1 MTSINV
7 VKNSGATEKFDA
19 EKANRVVEWACEGL
33 DVCASE
39 ILMKAQIQMF
49 DGVTTKAIHE
59 TLIKAAS
66 DLISVQN
73 PDYQYAAAR
82 LLLFKIRK
90 EAYGDFKPVSLLFQI
105 AKQVDNGKYD
115 RHLLDDYTSEEINYL
130 DGCIRHDRDFDYT
143 YAAMRQYED
152 KYLVKNRV
160 TGEIYESP
168 QMALMLI
175 AMGLL
180 SQEDK
185 KTRLD
190 RIVDLYENVS
200 LMKVSLPT
208 PIMAGVR
215 TPTRQFSS
223 CVLIESGD
231 DINQIFNANTA
242 QGKYAAQRAG
252 IGLNFGMIRGQDAAI
267 RGGEVKHAGTVP
279 IVRMYQESL
288 GWTSQGG
295 VRKASANYFYPMWHW
310 DFESLIVLKNNRGTE
325 STRARHV
332 DYGLQINKLLYTRL
346 QHGKNIT
353 LFHPNVAGGKLYEYF
368 FSDQEKFQQLYEELE
383 ADPSVAKKTISAAD
397 AFSVFGQE
405 RSQTGRIYVQHV
417 DHCNTNSPF
426 DPEQAPVKQSN
437 LCVAPETKIL
447 TDEGYVEIH
456 TKEGQVVNVWNGEEF
471 SKTTVVR
478 TGTDQ
483 KLVRV
488 KTDSGQE
495 LDCTPYHK
503 FYVQRRYVRGSGEN
517 RLQIVEVRAGD
528 LKPGDKLIKFDLPVI
543 EGSEELPFAYENGFY
558 SGDGCE
564 VKKGI
569 EQRVYLYH
577 EKQDLLGEF
586 RGKPRIS
593 VSETLNRTVVTY
605 GGKLRDKFFVPGV
618 NYSVKSRL
626 EWLAGFSDSDGTV
639 IRNGSSVGVSLSN
652 TNKDFLKEI
661 QLLLQTLGV
670 ESKVKLA
677 VEEGMQTLPLNDGS
691 GKGGEFH
698 CQTTYRLTLNGYSL
712 GVLVAQ
718 GLKFNRLDISGAGT
732 ANRSATHFIKVES
745 VVDKGRVS
753 DTFCFAEPK
762 RHMGMF
768 NGILTGQCM
777 EIALPTHPITDIN
790 DPNDPGEVALCT
802 LSAINLGKIEKLED
816 MREPVRTL
824 VRALDRLLDYQNYPV
839 LAAEKTK
846 LRRTLGIGWTN
857 LAYYLAKRGL
867 KYSDPRSA
875 NAVHELAEAFQYYL
889 LEASV
894 DLAKELGKCDL
905 FHETTYSQGI
915 LPIDRYKKE
924 VDGLHTA
931 ELKMDW
937 EKLRIDIAIH
947 GLRNSTLST
956 MMPCETSSQITNSTN
971 GFEPPRDAISFKKSG
986 AGMLPVLVPGVGDP
1000 SVVYEYKWDMASPIP
1015 YLTLVAIMQKFI
1027 DQAASANTFYK
1038 PWDFPGGK
1046 LPIKVVLRDIMW
1058 AYKHGL
1064 KTLYY
1069 QETKDGNDQDEGCD
1083 SGACRL

>member
-7 VKNSGATEKFDA
+7 VKNSGSTEKFDA

-90 EAYGDFKPVSLLFQI
+90 EAYGDFQPFDLFHQI
-105 AKQVDNGKYD
+105 YLNVGNGKYD
-115 RHLLDDYTSEEINYL
+115 RHLLDDYTRDEIAFLN
-130 DGCIRHDRDFDYT
+130 DKIVHDRDFDYT

-383 ADPSVAKKTISAAD
+383 ADPSVAKKSISAAD

-426 DPEQAPVKQSN
+426 DPKQAPVKQSN
-437 LCVAPETKIL
+437 L
-447 TDEGYVEIH
+447 
-456 TKEGQVVNVWNGEEF
+456 
-471 SKTTVVR
+471 
-478 TGTDQ
+478 
-483 KLVRV
+483 
-488 KTDSGQE
+488 
-495 LDCTPYHK
+495 
-503 FYVQRRYVRGSGEN
+503 
-517 RLQIVEVRAGD
+517 
-528 LKPGDKLIKFDLPVI
+528 
-543 EGSEELPFAYENGFY
+543 
-558 SGDGCE
+558 
-564 VKKGI
+564 
-569 EQRVYLYH
+569 
-577 EKQDLLGEF
+577 
-586 RGKPRIS
+586 
-593 VSETLNRTVVTY
+593 
-605 GGKLRDKFFVPGV
+605 
-618 NYSVKSRL
+618 
-626 EWLAGFSDSDGTV
+626 
-639 IRNGSSVGVSLSN
+639 
-652 TNKDFLKEI
+652 
-661 QLLLQTLGV
+661 
-670 ESKVKLA
+670 
-677 VEEGMQTLPLNDGS
+677 
-691 GKGGEFH
+691 
-698 CQTTYRLTLNGYSL
+698 
-712 GVLVAQ
+712 
-718 GLKFNRLDISGAGT
+718 
-732 ANRSATHFIKVES
+732 
-745 VVDKGRVS
+745 
-753 DTFCFAEPK
+753 
-762 RHMGMF
+762 
-768 NGILTGQCM
+768 CM
-777 EIALPTHPITDIN
+777 EIALPTHPINDIN
-790 DPNDPGEVALCT
+790 DPEDPGEVALCT

-867 KYSDPRSA
+867 KYSDPRAA

-924 VDGLHTA
+924 VDALHTA

-937 EKLRIDIAIH
+937 EKLRLDIALH

-971 GFEPPRDAISFKKSG
+971 GFEPPRDAISFKKSS
-986 AGMLPVLVPGVGDP
+986 AGMLPVLVPGVEDP
-1000 SVVYEYKWDMASPIP
+1000 SVVYEYKWDMDSPLP
-1015 YLTLVAIMQKFI
+1015 YLGLVAIMQKFI

-1069 QETKDGNDQDEGCD
+1069 QETKDGNDQDDDGCGG
-1083 SGACRL
+1083 GACKL

>member
-49 DGVTTKAIHE
+49 DGVTTRAIHE

-90 EAYGDFKPVSLLFQI
+90 EAYGDFQPYDLFHQI
-105 AKQVDNGKYD
+105 YLNVGNGKYD
-115 RHLLDDYTSEEINYL
+115 RHLLDDYTRDEIAFLN
-130 DGCIRHDRDFDYT
+130 DKIVHDRDFDYT

-185 KTRLD
+185 KTRLE

-231 DINQIFNANTA
+231 NIDQIFNANTA

-252 IGLNFGMIRGQDAAI
+252 IGLNFGMIRGQDAEI
-267 RGGEVKHAGTVP
+267 RAGEVKHAGTVP

-332 DYGLQINKLLYTRL
+332 DYGLQLNKMLYSRL
-346 QHGKNIT
+346 QQGKNIT
-353 LFHPNVAGGKLYEYF
+353 LFHPNVAEGKLYEYF
-368 FSDQEKFQQLYEELE
+368 FSNQEKFQQLYEELE

-437 LCVAPETKIL
+437 L
-447 TDEGYVEIH
+447 
-456 TKEGQVVNVWNGEEF
+456 
-471 SKTTVVR
+471 
-478 TGTDQ
+478 
-483 KLVRV
+483 
-488 KTDSGQE
+488 
-495 LDCTPYHK
+495 
-503 FYVQRRYVRGSGEN
+503 
-517 RLQIVEVRAGD
+517 
-528 LKPGDKLIKFDLPVI
+528 
-543 EGSEELPFAYENGFY
+543 
-558 SGDGCE
+558 
-564 VKKGI
+564 
-569 EQRVYLYH
+569 
-577 EKQDLLGEF
+577 
-586 RGKPRIS
+586 
-593 VSETLNRTVVTY
+593 
-605 GGKLRDKFFVPGV
+605 
-618 NYSVKSRL
+618 
-626 EWLAGFSDSDGTV
+626 
-639 IRNGSSVGVSLSN
+639 
-652 TNKDFLKEI
+652 
-661 QLLLQTLGV
+661 
-670 ESKVKLA
+670 
-677 VEEGMQTLPLNDGS
+677 
-691 GKGGEFH
+691 
-698 CQTTYRLTLNGYSL
+698 
-712 GVLVAQ
+712 
-718 GLKFNRLDISGAGT
+718 
-732 ANRSATHFIKVES
+732 
-745 VVDKGRVS
+745 
-753 DTFCFAEPK
+753 
-762 RHMGMF
+762 
-768 NGILTGQCM
+768 CM

-1069 QETKDGNDQDEGCD
+1069 QETKDGNDQDDGCE
-1083 SGACRL
+1083 SGACKL

>member
-7 VKNSGATEKFDA
+7 VKNSGKTERFDA
-19 EKANRVVEWACEGL
+19 EKANRVVVWACEGL
-33 DVCASE
+33 DVSASE

-49 DGVTTKAIHE
+49 DGVTTRAIHE

-66 DLISVQN
+66 DLISVKN

-90 EAYGDFKPVSLLFQI
+90 EAYGDFQPYDLFHQI
-105 AKQVDNGKYD
+105 HLNVGNGRYD
-115 RHLLDDYTSEEINYL
+115 RHLLEDYSREEIAYL
-130 DGCIRHDRDFDYT
+130 NDKIVHDRDFDYT

-152 KYLVKNRV
+152 KYLVKHRV

-185 KTRLD
+185 ATRLD

-231 DINQIFNANTA
+231 DIDQIFNANTA

-252 IGLNFGMIRGQDAAI
+252 IGLNFGMIRGQDAEI

-295 VRKASANYFYPMWHW
+295 LRKASANYFYPMWHW
-310 DFESLIVLKNNRGTE
+310 DFENLIVLKNNRGTE

-332 DYGLQINKLLYTRL
+332 DYGLQINKMLYTRL
-346 QHGKNIT
+346 QQGKNIT
-353 LFHPNVAGGKLYEYF
+353 LFQPNVANGKLYEYF
-368 FSDQEKFQQLYEELE
+368 FSDQEKFQKLYEELE
-383 ADPSVAKKTISAAD
+383 SDPSVEKKTIAAAD
-397 AFSVFGQE
+397 AFSVAMQE
-405 RSQTGRIYVQHV
+405 RSQTGRIYIQHV

-426 DPEQAPVKQSN
+426 DPKQAPVKQSN
-437 LCVAPETKIL
+437 L
-447 TDEGYVEIH
+447 
-456 TKEGQVVNVWNGEEF
+456 
-471 SKTTVVR
+471 
-478 TGTDQ
+478 
-483 KLVRV
+483 
-488 KTDSGQE
+488 
-495 LDCTPYHK
+495 
-503 FYVQRRYVRGSGEN
+503 
-517 RLQIVEVRAGD
+517 
-528 LKPGDKLIKFDLPVI
+528 
-543 EGSEELPFAYENGFY
+543 
-558 SGDGCE
+558 
-564 VKKGI
+564 
-569 EQRVYLYH
+569 
-577 EKQDLLGEF
+577 
-586 RGKPRIS
+586 
-593 VSETLNRTVVTY
+593 
-605 GGKLRDKFFVPGV
+605 
-618 NYSVKSRL
+618 
-626 EWLAGFSDSDGTV
+626 
-639 IRNGSSVGVSLSN
+639 
-652 TNKDFLKEI
+652 
-661 QLLLQTLGV
+661 
-670 ESKVKLA
+670 
-677 VEEGMQTLPLNDGS
+677 
-691 GKGGEFH
+691 
-698 CQTTYRLTLNGYSL
+698 
-712 GVLVAQ
+712 
-718 GLKFNRLDISGAGT
+718 
-732 ANRSATHFIKVES
+732 
-745 VVDKGRVS
+745 
-753 DTFCFAEPK
+753 
-762 RHMGMF
+762 
-768 NGILTGQCM
+768 CM
-777 EIALPTHPITDIN
+777 EIALPTHPIKDIK
-790 DPNDPGEVALCT
+790 DPDDKGEVALCT
-802 LSAINLGKIEKLED
+802 LSAINLGKVDKLED

-867 KYSDPRSA
+867 KYSDPRAA
-875 NAVHELAEAFQYYL
+875 NEIHELAEAFQYYL

-924 VDGLHTA
+924 VDNLHTA

-937 EKLRIDIAIH
+937 EKLRTDIATH

-971 GFEPPRDAISFKKSG
+971 GFEPPRDAITFKKSG
-986 AGMLPVLVPGVGDP
+986 AGMLPVLVPGVDDP
-1000 SVVYEYKWDMASPIP
+1000 SVVYEYKWDMESPIP

-1027 DQAASANTFYK
+1027 DQSASANTFYK

-1046 LPIKVVLRDIMW
+1046 LPIKVVIRDIMW

-1069 QETKDGNDQDEGCD
+1069 QETKDGNDQDDGCE
-1083 SGACRL
+1083 SGACKL

>member
-7 VKNSGATEKFDA
+7 VKNSGSTEKFDA

-90 EAYGDFKPVSLLFQI
+90 EAYGDFQPFDLFHQI
-105 AKQVDNGKYD
+105 YLNVGNGKYD
-115 RHLLDDYTSEEINYL
+115 RHLLDDYTRDEIAFLN
-130 DGCIRHDRDFDYT
+130 DKIVHDRDFDYT

-180 SQEDK
+180 SKEDK

-383 ADPSVAKKTISAAD
+383 ADPSVAKKSISAAD

-426 DPEQAPVKQSN
+426 DPKQAPVKQSN
-437 LCVAPETKIL
+437 L
-447 TDEGYVEIH
+447 
-456 TKEGQVVNVWNGEEF
+456 
-471 SKTTVVR
+471 
-478 TGTDQ
+478 
-483 KLVRV
+483 
-488 KTDSGQE
+488 
-495 LDCTPYHK
+495 
-503 FYVQRRYVRGSGEN
+503 
-517 RLQIVEVRAGD
+517 
-528 LKPGDKLIKFDLPVI
+528 
-543 EGSEELPFAYENGFY
+543 
-558 SGDGCE
+558 
-564 VKKGI
+564 
-569 EQRVYLYH
+569 
-577 EKQDLLGEF
+577 
-586 RGKPRIS
+586 
-593 VSETLNRTVVTY
+593 
-605 GGKLRDKFFVPGV
+605 
-618 NYSVKSRL
+618 
-626 EWLAGFSDSDGTV
+626 
-639 IRNGSSVGVSLSN
+639 
-652 TNKDFLKEI
+652 
-661 QLLLQTLGV
+661 
-670 ESKVKLA
+670 
-677 VEEGMQTLPLNDGS
+677 
-691 GKGGEFH
+691 
-698 CQTTYRLTLNGYSL
+698 
-712 GVLVAQ
+712 
-718 GLKFNRLDISGAGT
+718 
-732 ANRSATHFIKVES
+732 
-745 VVDKGRVS
+745 
-753 DTFCFAEPK
+753 
-762 RHMGMF
+762 
-768 NGILTGQCM
+768 CM
-777 EIALPTHPITDIN
+777 EIALPTHPINDIN
-790 DPNDPGEVALCT
+790 DPKDPGEVALCT

-867 KYSDPRSA
+867 KYSDPRAA

-924 VDGLHTA
+924 VDALHTA

-937 EKLRIDIAIH
+937 EKLRLDIALH

-971 GFEPPRDAISFKKSG
+971 GFEPPRDAISFKKSS
-986 AGMLPVLVPGVGDP
+986 AGMLPVLVPGVEDP
-1000 SVVYEYKWDMASPIP
+1000 SVVYEYKWDMDSPLP
-1015 YLTLVAIMQKFI
+1015 YLGLVAIMQKFI

-1069 QETKDGNDQDEGCD
+1069 QETKDGNDQDDDDGCGG
-1083 SGACRL
+1083 GACKL

>member
-7 VKNSGATEKFDA
+7 VKNSGETEKFDA

-90 EAYGDFKPVSLLFQI
+90 EAYGDFQPFDLFHQI
-105 AKQVDNGKYD
+105 YLNVGNGKYD
-115 RHLLDDYTSEEINYL
+115 RHLLDDYTRDEIAFLN
-130 DGCIRHDRDFDYT
+130 DKIVHDRDFDYT

-152 KYLVKNRV
+152 KYLVKHRV

-185 KTRLD
+185 KTRLE

-231 DINQIFNANTA
+231 NIDQIFNANTA

-252 IGLNFGMIRGQDAAI
+252 IGLNFGMIRGQDSAI

-346 QHGKNIT
+346 QQGKNIT

-383 ADPSVAKKTISAAD
+383 ADPSVAKKSIPAAD

-426 DPEQAPVKQSN
+426 DPKQAPVKQSN
-437 LCVAPETKIL
+437 L
-447 TDEGYVEIH
+447 
-456 TKEGQVVNVWNGEEF
+456 
-471 SKTTVVR
+471 
-478 TGTDQ
+478 
-483 KLVRV
+483 
-488 KTDSGQE
+488 
-495 LDCTPYHK
+495 
-503 FYVQRRYVRGSGEN
+503 
-517 RLQIVEVRAGD
+517 
-528 LKPGDKLIKFDLPVI
+528 
-543 EGSEELPFAYENGFY
+543 
-558 SGDGCE
+558 
-564 VKKGI
+564 
-569 EQRVYLYH
+569 
-577 EKQDLLGEF
+577 
-586 RGKPRIS
+586 
-593 VSETLNRTVVTY
+593 
-605 GGKLRDKFFVPGV
+605 
-618 NYSVKSRL
+618 
-626 EWLAGFSDSDGTV
+626 
-639 IRNGSSVGVSLSN
+639 
-652 TNKDFLKEI
+652 
-661 QLLLQTLGV
+661 
-670 ESKVKLA
+670 
-677 VEEGMQTLPLNDGS
+677 
-691 GKGGEFH
+691 
-698 CQTTYRLTLNGYSL
+698 
-712 GVLVAQ
+712 
-718 GLKFNRLDISGAGT
+718 
-732 ANRSATHFIKVES
+732 
-745 VVDKGRVS
+745 
-753 DTFCFAEPK
+753 
-762 RHMGMF
+762 
-768 NGILTGQCM
+768 CM
-777 EIALPTHPITDIN
+777 EIALPTHPINDIN
-790 DPNDPGEVALCT
+790 DPEDPGEVALCT
-802 LSAINLGKIEKLED
+802 LSAINLGKVEKLED

-867 KYSDPRSA
+867 KYSDPRAA

-1069 QETKDGNDQDEGCD
+1069 QETKDGNDQEDDGCGG
-1083 SGACRL
+1083 GACKL

>member
-7 VKNSGATEKFDA
+7 VKNSGSTEKFDA

-66 DLISVQN
+66 DLISVRN

-90 EAYGDFKPVSLLFQI
+90 EAYGDFQPFDLFHQI
-105 AKQVDNGKYD
+105 YLNVGNGKYD
-115 RHLLDDYTSEEINYL
+115 RHLLDDYTRDEIAFLN
-130 DGCIRHDRDFDYT
+130 DKIVHDRDFDYT

-180 SQEDK
+180 SREDK

-383 ADPSVAKKTISAAD
+383 ADPSVAKKSISAAD

-426 DPEQAPVKQSN
+426 DPKQAPVKQSN
-437 LCVAPETKIL
+437 L
-447 TDEGYVEIH
+447 
-456 TKEGQVVNVWNGEEF
+456 
-471 SKTTVVR
+471 
-478 TGTDQ
+478 
-483 KLVRV
+483 
-488 KTDSGQE
+488 
-495 LDCTPYHK
+495 
-503 FYVQRRYVRGSGEN
+503 
-517 RLQIVEVRAGD
+517 
-528 LKPGDKLIKFDLPVI
+528 
-543 EGSEELPFAYENGFY
+543 
-558 SGDGCE
+558 
-564 VKKGI
+564 
-569 EQRVYLYH
+569 
-577 EKQDLLGEF
+577 
-586 RGKPRIS
+586 
-593 VSETLNRTVVTY
+593 
-605 GGKLRDKFFVPGV
+605 
-618 NYSVKSRL
+618 
-626 EWLAGFSDSDGTV
+626 
-639 IRNGSSVGVSLSN
+639 
-652 TNKDFLKEI
+652 
-661 QLLLQTLGV
+661 
-670 ESKVKLA
+670 
-677 VEEGMQTLPLNDGS
+677 
-691 GKGGEFH
+691 
-698 CQTTYRLTLNGYSL
+698 
-712 GVLVAQ
+712 
-718 GLKFNRLDISGAGT
+718 
-732 ANRSATHFIKVES
+732 
-745 VVDKGRVS
+745 
-753 DTFCFAEPK
+753 
-762 RHMGMF
+762 
-768 NGILTGQCM
+768 CM
-777 EIALPTHPITDIN
+777 EIALPTHPINDIN
-790 DPNDPGEVALCT
+790 DPEDPGEVALCT

-846 LRRTLGIGWTN
+846 LRRTLGIGWTK

-867 KYSDPRSA
+867 KYSDPRAA

-924 VDGLHTA
+924 VDALHTA

-937 EKLRIDIAIH
+937 EKLRLDIALH

-971 GFEPPRDAISFKKSG
+971 GFEPPRDAISFKKSS
-986 AGMLPVLVPGVGDP
+986 AGMLPVLVPGVEDP
-1000 SVVYEYKWDMASPIP
+1000 SVVYEYKWDMDSPLP
-1015 YLTLVAIMQKFI
+1015 YLGLVAIMQKFI

-1069 QETKDGNDQDEGCD
+1069 QETKDGNDQDDDGCGG
-1083 SGACRL
+1083 GACKL

>member
-7 VKNSGATEKFDA
+7 VKNSGVSEKFDA

-49 DGVTTKAIHE
+49 DGVTTRAIHE
-59 TLIKAAS
+59 TLIKSAS
-66 DLISVQN
+66 DLITVEN

-130 DGCIRHDRDFDYT
+130 DGRIRHDRDFDYT

-185 KTRLD
+185 KTRLE

-231 DINQIFNANTA
+231 DINQIFNANAA

-346 QHGKNIT
+346 QQGKNIT

-426 DPEQAPVKQSN
+426 DPKQAPVKQSN
-437 LCVAPETKIL
+437 L
-447 TDEGYVEIH
+447 
-456 TKEGQVVNVWNGEEF
+456 
-471 SKTTVVR
+471 
-478 TGTDQ
+478 
-483 KLVRV
+483 
-488 KTDSGQE
+488 
-495 LDCTPYHK
+495 
-503 FYVQRRYVRGSGEN
+503 
-517 RLQIVEVRAGD
+517 
-528 LKPGDKLIKFDLPVI
+528 
-543 EGSEELPFAYENGFY
+543 
-558 SGDGCE
+558 
-564 VKKGI
+564 
-569 EQRVYLYH
+569 
-577 EKQDLLGEF
+577 
-586 RGKPRIS
+586 
-593 VSETLNRTVVTY
+593 
-605 GGKLRDKFFVPGV
+605 
-618 NYSVKSRL
+618 
-626 EWLAGFSDSDGTV
+626 
-639 IRNGSSVGVSLSN
+639 
-652 TNKDFLKEI
+652 
-661 QLLLQTLGV
+661 
-670 ESKVKLA
+670 
-677 VEEGMQTLPLNDGS
+677 
-691 GKGGEFH
+691 
-698 CQTTYRLTLNGYSL
+698 
-712 GVLVAQ
+712 
-718 GLKFNRLDISGAGT
+718 
-732 ANRSATHFIKVES
+732 
-745 VVDKGRVS
+745 
-753 DTFCFAEPK
+753 
-762 RHMGMF
+762 
-768 NGILTGQCM
+768 CM
-777 EIALPTHPITDIN
+777 EIALPTHPINDIN
-790 DPNDPGEVALCT
+790 DPKDPGEVALCT

-867 KYSDPRSA
+867 KYSDPRAA

-937 EKLRIDIAIH
+937 EKLRIDIALH

-971 GFEPPRDAISFKKSG
+971 GFEPPREARSFKKSS

-1038 PWDFPGGK
+1038 PWDFPNGK

-1069 QETKDGNDQDEGCD
+1069 QETKDGNDQEDDGCGG
-1083 SGACRL
+1083 GACKL

>member
-33 DVCASE
+33 DVSASE

-49 DGVTTKAIHE
+49 DGVTTRAIHE
-59 TLIKAAS
+59 TLIKAAA

-90 EAYGDFKPVSLLFQI
+90 EAYGDFKPFDLFHQI
-105 AKQVDNGKYD
+105 YLNVGNGKYD
-115 RHLLDDYTSEEINYL
+115 RHLLDDYTRDEIAFLN
-130 DGCIRHDRDFDYT
+130 DKIVHDRDFDYT

-160 TGEIYESP
+160 SGEIYESP

-180 SQEDK
+180 SKEDK
-185 KTRLD
+185 KTRLE
-190 RIVDLYENVS
+190 RIVELYDSVS

-231 DINQIFNANTA
+231 DINQIFNANMA

-252 IGLNFGMIRGQDAAI
+252 IGMNFGMIRGQDAEI

-310 DFESLIVLKNNRGTE
+310 DFENLIVLKNNRGTE

-332 DYGLQINKLLYTRL
+332 DYGLQINKMLYTRL
-346 QHGKNIT
+346 QHGQNIT

-368 FSDQEKFQQLYEELE
+368 FSDQEKFQKLYEELE

-397 AFSVFGQE
+397 AFSVAMQE
-405 RSQTGRIYVQHV
+405 RSQTGRIYIQHV

-426 DPEQAPVKQSN
+426 DPKQAPVKQSN
-437 LCVAPETKIL
+437 LC
-447 TDEGYVEIH
+447 
-456 TKEGQVVNVWNGEEF
+456 
-471 SKTTVVR
+471 
-478 TGTDQ
+478 
-483 KLVRV
+483 
-488 KTDSGQE
+488 
-495 LDCTPYHK
+495 
-503 FYVQRRYVRGSGEN
+503 
-517 RLQIVEVRAGD
+517 
-528 LKPGDKLIKFDLPVI
+528 
-543 EGSEELPFAYENGFY
+543 
-558 SGDGCE
+558 
-564 VKKGI
+564 
-569 EQRVYLYH
+569 
-577 EKQDLLGEF
+577 
-586 RGKPRIS
+586 
-593 VSETLNRTVVTY
+593 
-605 GGKLRDKFFVPGV
+605 
-618 NYSVKSRL
+618 
-626 EWLAGFSDSDGTV
+626 
-639 IRNGSSVGVSLSN
+639 
-652 TNKDFLKEI
+652 
-661 QLLLQTLGV
+661 
-670 ESKVKLA
+670 
-677 VEEGMQTLPLNDGS
+677 
-691 GKGGEFH
+691 
-698 CQTTYRLTLNGYSL
+698 
-712 GVLVAQ
+712 
-718 GLKFNRLDISGAGT
+718 
-732 ANRSATHFIKVES
+732 
-745 VVDKGRVS
+745 
-753 DTFCFAEPK
+753 
-762 RHMGMF
+762 
-768 NGILTGQCM
+768 M
-777 EIALPTHPITDIN
+777 EIALPTSPISDIN
-790 DPNDPGEVALCT
+790 DPDDDGEIALCT
-802 LSAINLGKIEKLED
+802 LSAINLGKVEKLED
-816 MREPVRTL
+816 MRQPVRTL

-867 KYSDPRSA
+867 KYSDPRAA

-924 VDGLHTA
+924 VDNLHTA

-937 EKLRIDIAIH
+937 EKLRVDIALH

-971 GFEPPRDAISFKKSG
+971 GFEPPREARSFKKSS
-986 AGMLPVLVPGVGDP
+986 AGMLPVLVPGVDDP

-1069 QETKDGNDQDEGCD
+1069 QETKDGNDQEDDDGCGG
-1083 SGACRL
+1083 GACKL

>member
-7 VKNSGATEKFDA
+7 VKNSGSTEKFDA

-90 EAYGDFKPVSLLFQI
+90 EAYGDFQPFDLFHQI
-105 AKQVDNGKYD
+105 YLNVGNGKYD
-115 RHLLDDYTSEEINYL
+115 RHLLDDYTRDEITFLN
-130 DGCIRHDRDFDYT
+130 DKIVHDRDFDYT

-180 SQEDK
+180 SKEDK

-231 DINQIFNANTA
+231 DINQIFNANAA

-383 ADPSVAKKTISAAD
+383 ADPSVAKKSISAAD

-426 DPEQAPVKQSN
+426 NPKQAPVKQSN
-437 LCVAPETKIL
+437 L
-447 TDEGYVEIH
+447 
-456 TKEGQVVNVWNGEEF
+456 
-471 SKTTVVR
+471 
-478 TGTDQ
+478 
-483 KLVRV
+483 
-488 KTDSGQE
+488 
-495 LDCTPYHK
+495 
-503 FYVQRRYVRGSGEN
+503 
-517 RLQIVEVRAGD
+517 
-528 LKPGDKLIKFDLPVI
+528 
-543 EGSEELPFAYENGFY
+543 
-558 SGDGCE
+558 
-564 VKKGI
+564 
-569 EQRVYLYH
+569 
-577 EKQDLLGEF
+577 
-586 RGKPRIS
+586 
-593 VSETLNRTVVTY
+593 
-605 GGKLRDKFFVPGV
+605 
-618 NYSVKSRL
+618 
-626 EWLAGFSDSDGTV
+626 
-639 IRNGSSVGVSLSN
+639 
-652 TNKDFLKEI
+652 
-661 QLLLQTLGV
+661 
-670 ESKVKLA
+670 
-677 VEEGMQTLPLNDGS
+677 
-691 GKGGEFH
+691 
-698 CQTTYRLTLNGYSL
+698 
-712 GVLVAQ
+712 
-718 GLKFNRLDISGAGT
+718 
-732 ANRSATHFIKVES
+732 
-745 VVDKGRVS
+745 
-753 DTFCFAEPK
+753 
-762 RHMGMF
+762 
-768 NGILTGQCM
+768 CM
-777 EIALPTHPITDIN
+777 EIALPTHPINDIN
-790 DPNDPGEVALCT
+790 DPKDPGEVALCT

-857 LAYYLAKRGL
+857 LAYYMAKRGL
-867 KYSDPRSA
+867 KYSDPRAA

-924 VDGLHTA
+924 VDALHTA

-937 EKLRIDIAIH
+937 EKLRLDIALH

-971 GFEPPRDAISFKKSG
+971 GFEPPRDAISFKKSS
-986 AGMLPVLVPGVGDP
+986 AGMLPVLVPGVEDP
-1000 SVVYEYKWDMASPIP
+1000 SVVYEYKWDMDSPLP
-1015 YLTLVAIMQKFI
+1015 YLGLVAIMQKFI

-1069 QETKDGNDQDEGCD
+1069 QETKDGNDQDDGCE

>member
-7 VKNSGATEKFDA
+7 VKNSGASEKFDA

-33 DVCASE
+33 DVSASE

-49 DGVTTKAIHE
+49 DGVTTRAIHE
-59 TLIKAAS
+59 TLIKAAA

-90 EAYGDFKPVSLLFQI
+90 EAYGDFKPFDLFHQI
-105 AKQVDNGKYD
+105 YLNVGNGKYD
-115 RHLLDDYTSEEINYL
+115 QHLIQDYTKDEIDLLNSK
-130 DGCIRHDRDFDYT
+130 IVHDRDFDYT

-160 TGEIYESP
+160 SGEIYESP

-180 SQEDK
+180 SKEDK
-185 KTRLD
+185 KTRLE
-190 RIVDLYENVS
+190 RIVDLYDSVS

-231 DINQIFNANTA
+231 DINQIFNANMA

-252 IGLNFGMIRGQDAAI
+252 IGLNFGMIRGQDAEI

-310 DFESLIVLKNNRGTE
+310 DFENLIVLKNNRGTE

-332 DYGLQINKLLYTRL
+332 DYGLQINKMLYTRL
-346 QHGKNIT
+346 QHGQNIT

-368 FSDQEKFQQLYEELE
+368 FSDQEKFQKLYEELE

-397 AFSVFGQE
+397 AFSVAMQE
-405 RSQTGRIYVQHV
+405 RSQTGRIYIQHV

-426 DPEQAPVKQSN
+426 DPKQAPVKQSN
-437 LCVAPETKIL
+437 LC
-447 TDEGYVEIH
+447 
-456 TKEGQVVNVWNGEEF
+456 
-471 SKTTVVR
+471 
-478 TGTDQ
+478 
-483 KLVRV
+483 
-488 KTDSGQE
+488 
-495 LDCTPYHK
+495 
-503 FYVQRRYVRGSGEN
+503 
-517 RLQIVEVRAGD
+517 
-528 LKPGDKLIKFDLPVI
+528 
-543 EGSEELPFAYENGFY
+543 
-558 SGDGCE
+558 
-564 VKKGI
+564 
-569 EQRVYLYH
+569 
-577 EKQDLLGEF
+577 
-586 RGKPRIS
+586 
-593 VSETLNRTVVTY
+593 
-605 GGKLRDKFFVPGV
+605 
-618 NYSVKSRL
+618 
-626 EWLAGFSDSDGTV
+626 
-639 IRNGSSVGVSLSN
+639 
-652 TNKDFLKEI
+652 
-661 QLLLQTLGV
+661 
-670 ESKVKLA
+670 
-677 VEEGMQTLPLNDGS
+677 
-691 GKGGEFH
+691 
-698 CQTTYRLTLNGYSL
+698 
-712 GVLVAQ
+712 
-718 GLKFNRLDISGAGT
+718 
-732 ANRSATHFIKVES
+732 
-745 VVDKGRVS
+745 
-753 DTFCFAEPK
+753 
-762 RHMGMF
+762 
-768 NGILTGQCM
+768 M
-777 EIALPTHPITDIN
+777 EIALPTSPISDIN
-790 DPNDPGEVALCT
+790 DPDDDGEIALCT
-802 LSAINLGKIEKLED
+802 LSAINLGKVEKLED
-816 MREPVRTL
+816 MRQPVRTL

-867 KYSDPRSA
+867 KYSDPRAA

-924 VDGLHTA
+924 VDNLHTA

-937 EKLRIDIAIH
+937 EKLRVDIALH

-971 GFEPPRDAISFKKSG
+971 GFEPPREARSFKKSS
-986 AGMLPVLVPGVGDP
+986 AGMLPVLVPGVDDP

-1069 QETKDGNDQDEGCD
+1069 QETKDGNDQEDDDGCGG
-1083 SGACRL
+1083 GACKL

>member
-90 EAYGDFKPVSLLFQI
+90 EAYGDFKPVTLLFQI

-115 RHLLDDYTSEEINYL
+115 RHLLDDYTTEEINYL
-130 DGCIRHDRDFDYT
+130 DGFIRHDRDFDYT

-180 SQEDK
+180 SKEDK

-383 ADPSVAKKTISAAD
+383 ADPSVAKKSISAAD

-426 DPEQAPVKQSN
+426 DPKQAPVKQSN
-437 LCVAPETKIL
+437 L
-447 TDEGYVEIH
+447 
-456 TKEGQVVNVWNGEEF
+456 
-471 SKTTVVR
+471 
-478 TGTDQ
+478 
-483 KLVRV
+483 
-488 KTDSGQE
+488 
-495 LDCTPYHK
+495 
-503 FYVQRRYVRGSGEN
+503 
-517 RLQIVEVRAGD
+517 
-528 LKPGDKLIKFDLPVI
+528 
-543 EGSEELPFAYENGFY
+543 
-558 SGDGCE
+558 
-564 VKKGI
+564 
-569 EQRVYLYH
+569 
-577 EKQDLLGEF
+577 
-586 RGKPRIS
+586 
-593 VSETLNRTVVTY
+593 
-605 GGKLRDKFFVPGV
+605 
-618 NYSVKSRL
+618 
-626 EWLAGFSDSDGTV
+626 
-639 IRNGSSVGVSLSN
+639 
-652 TNKDFLKEI
+652 
-661 QLLLQTLGV
+661 
-670 ESKVKLA
+670 
-677 VEEGMQTLPLNDGS
+677 
-691 GKGGEFH
+691 
-698 CQTTYRLTLNGYSL
+698 
-712 GVLVAQ
+712 
-718 GLKFNRLDISGAGT
+718 
-732 ANRSATHFIKVES
+732 
-745 VVDKGRVS
+745 
-753 DTFCFAEPK
+753 
-762 RHMGMF
+762 
-768 NGILTGQCM
+768 CM
-777 EIALPTHPITDIN
+777 EIALPTHPINDIN
-790 DPNDPGEVALCT
+790 DPKDPGEVALCT

-867 KYSDPRSA
+867 KYSDPRAA

-924 VDGLHTA
+924 VDALHTA

-937 EKLRIDIAIH
+937 EKLRLDIALH

-971 GFEPPRDAISFKKSG
+971 GFEPPRDAISFKKSS
-986 AGMLPVLVPGVGDP
+986 AGMLPVLVPGVEDP
-1000 SVVYEYKWDMASPIP
+1000 SVVYEYKWDMDSPLP
-1015 YLTLVAIMQKFI
+1015 YLGLVAIMQKFI

-1069 QETKDGNDQDEGCD
+1069 QETKDGNDQDDDGCGG
-1083 SGACRL
+1083 GACKL

>member
-33 DVCASE
+33 DVSASE

-49 DGVTTKAIHE
+49 DGVTTRAIHE

-66 DLISVQN
+66 DLISVQS

-90 EAYGDFKPVSLLFQI
+90 EAYGDFTPFDLFHQI
-105 AKQVDNGKYD
+105 YLNVGNGKYD
-115 RHLLDDYTSEEINYL
+115 QHLIEDYTKDEIAYL
-130 DGCIRHDRDFDYT
+130 NGKIVHERDFDYT

-160 TGEIYESP
+160 SGEIYESP

-185 KTRLD
+185 KTRLE
-190 RIVDLYENVS
+190 RIVDLYDSVS
-200 LMKVSLPT
+200 LMQVSLPT

-252 IGLNFGMIRGQDAAI
+252 IGLNFGMIRGQDSSI

-332 DYGLQINKLLYTRL
+332 DYGLQINKLMYTRL
-346 QHGKNIT
+346 QQGKNIT

-368 FSDQEKFQQLYEELE
+368 FSNQEKFQKLYEELE
-383 ADPSVAKKTISAAD
+383 ADPSVAKKSIPAAD
-397 AFSVFGQE
+397 AFSVAMQE
-405 RSQTGRIYVQHV
+405 RSQTGRIYIQHV

-437 LCVAPETKIL
+437 LC
-447 TDEGYVEIH
+447 
-456 TKEGQVVNVWNGEEF
+456 
-471 SKTTVVR
+471 
-478 TGTDQ
+478 
-483 KLVRV
+483 
-488 KTDSGQE
+488 
-495 LDCTPYHK
+495 
-503 FYVQRRYVRGSGEN
+503 
-517 RLQIVEVRAGD
+517 
-528 LKPGDKLIKFDLPVI
+528 
-543 EGSEELPFAYENGFY
+543 
-558 SGDGCE
+558 
-564 VKKGI
+564 
-569 EQRVYLYH
+569 
-577 EKQDLLGEF
+577 
-586 RGKPRIS
+586 
-593 VSETLNRTVVTY
+593 
-605 GGKLRDKFFVPGV
+605 
-618 NYSVKSRL
+618 
-626 EWLAGFSDSDGTV
+626 
-639 IRNGSSVGVSLSN
+639 
-652 TNKDFLKEI
+652 
-661 QLLLQTLGV
+661 
-670 ESKVKLA
+670 
-677 VEEGMQTLPLNDGS
+677 
-691 GKGGEFH
+691 
-698 CQTTYRLTLNGYSL
+698 
-712 GVLVAQ
+712 
-718 GLKFNRLDISGAGT
+718 
-732 ANRSATHFIKVES
+732 
-745 VVDKGRVS
+745 
-753 DTFCFAEPK
+753 
-762 RHMGMF
+762 
-768 NGILTGQCM
+768 M
-777 EIALPTHPITDIN
+777 EIALPTNPITDIN
-790 DPNDPGEVALCT
+790 DPDDAGEVALCT
-802 LSAINLGKIEKLED
+802 LSAINLGKVDTLED
-816 MREPVRTL
+816 MRKPVRTL

-846 LRRTLGIGWTN
+846 RRRTLGIGWTN

-867 KYSDPRSA
+867 KYSDPRAA

-894 DLAKELGKCDL
+894 ELAKELGKCDL
-905 FHETTYSQGI
+905 YHETSYSQGI

-937 EKLRIDIAIH
+937 EKLRLDIALH

-971 GFEPPRDAISFKKSG
+971 GFEPPREARSFKKSA
-986 AGMLPVLVPGVGDP
+986 AGMLPVLVPGVEDP
-1000 SVVYEYKWDMASPIP
+1000 SVVYEYKWDMESPLP
-1015 YLTLVAIMQKFI
+1015 YLGLVAIMQKFI
-1027 DQAASANTFYK
+1027 DQSASANTFYK
-1038 PWDFPGGK
+1038 PWSYPGGK

-1058 AYKHGL
+1058 AYKHGV

-1069 QETKDGNDQDEGCD
+1069 QETKDGNDQDDGCE
-1083 SGACRL
+1083 SGACKL

>member
-7 VKNSGATEKFDA
+7 VKNSGTTEKFDA

-90 EAYGDFKPVSLLFQI
+90 EAYGDFQPFDLFHQI
-105 AKQVDNGKYD
+105 YLNVGNGKYD
-115 RHLLDDYTSEEINYL
+115 RHLLDDYTREEIAFLN
-130 DGCIRHDRDFDYT
+130 DKIVHDRDFDYT

-180 SQEDK
+180 SKEDK

-383 ADPSVAKKTISAAD
+383 ADPSVAKKSISAAD

-426 DPEQAPVKQSN
+426 DPKQAPVKQSN
-437 LCVAPETKIL
+437 L
-447 TDEGYVEIH
+447 
-456 TKEGQVVNVWNGEEF
+456 
-471 SKTTVVR
+471 
-478 TGTDQ
+478 
-483 KLVRV
+483 
-488 KTDSGQE
+488 
-495 LDCTPYHK
+495 
-503 FYVQRRYVRGSGEN
+503 
-517 RLQIVEVRAGD
+517 
-528 LKPGDKLIKFDLPVI
+528 
-543 EGSEELPFAYENGFY
+543 
-558 SGDGCE
+558 
-564 VKKGI
+564 
-569 EQRVYLYH
+569 
-577 EKQDLLGEF
+577 
-586 RGKPRIS
+586 
-593 VSETLNRTVVTY
+593 
-605 GGKLRDKFFVPGV
+605 
-618 NYSVKSRL
+618 
-626 EWLAGFSDSDGTV
+626 
-639 IRNGSSVGVSLSN
+639 
-652 TNKDFLKEI
+652 
-661 QLLLQTLGV
+661 
-670 ESKVKLA
+670 
-677 VEEGMQTLPLNDGS
+677 
-691 GKGGEFH
+691 
-698 CQTTYRLTLNGYSL
+698 
-712 GVLVAQ
+712 
-718 GLKFNRLDISGAGT
+718 
-732 ANRSATHFIKVES
+732 
-745 VVDKGRVS
+745 
-753 DTFCFAEPK
+753 
-762 RHMGMF
+762 
-768 NGILTGQCM
+768 CM
-777 EIALPTHPITDIN
+777 EIALPTHPINDIN
-790 DPNDPGEVALCT
+790 DPKDPGEVALCT

-867 KYSDPRSA
+867 KYSDPRAA

-924 VDGLHTA
+924 VDSLHTA

-937 EKLRIDIAIH
+937 EKLRLDIALH

-971 GFEPPRDAISFKKSG
+971 GFEPPRDAISFKKSS
-986 AGMLPVLVPGVGDP
+986 AGMLPVLVPGVEDP
-1000 SVVYEYKWDMASPIP
+1000 SVVYEYKWDMDSPLP
-1015 YLTLVAIMQKFI
+1015 YLGLVAIMQKFI

-1069 QETKDGNDQDEGCD
+1069 QETKDGNDQDDDGCGG
-1083 SGACRL
+1083 GACKL

>member
-7 VKNSGATEKFDA
+7 VKNSGSTEKFDA

-90 EAYGDFKPVSLLFQI
+90 EAYGDFQPFDLFHQI
-105 AKQVDNGKYD
+105 YLNVGNGKYD
-115 RHLLDDYTSEEINYL
+115 RHLLDDYTRDEIAFLN
-130 DGCIRHDRDFDYT
+130 DKIVHDRDFDYT

-180 SQEDK
+180 SKEDK

-190 RIVDLYENVS
+190 RIVDLYESVS

-383 ADPSVAKKTISAAD
+383 ADPSVAKKSISAAD

-426 DPEQAPVKQSN
+426 DPKQAPVKQSN
-437 LCVAPETKIL
+437 L
-447 TDEGYVEIH
+447 
-456 TKEGQVVNVWNGEEF
+456 
-471 SKTTVVR
+471 
-478 TGTDQ
+478 
-483 KLVRV
+483 
-488 KTDSGQE
+488 
-495 LDCTPYHK
+495 
-503 FYVQRRYVRGSGEN
+503 
-517 RLQIVEVRAGD
+517 
-528 LKPGDKLIKFDLPVI
+528 
-543 EGSEELPFAYENGFY
+543 
-558 SGDGCE
+558 
-564 VKKGI
+564 
-569 EQRVYLYH
+569 
-577 EKQDLLGEF
+577 
-586 RGKPRIS
+586 
-593 VSETLNRTVVTY
+593 
-605 GGKLRDKFFVPGV
+605 
-618 NYSVKSRL
+618 
-626 EWLAGFSDSDGTV
+626 
-639 IRNGSSVGVSLSN
+639 
-652 TNKDFLKEI
+652 
-661 QLLLQTLGV
+661 
-670 ESKVKLA
+670 
-677 VEEGMQTLPLNDGS
+677 
-691 GKGGEFH
+691 
-698 CQTTYRLTLNGYSL
+698 
-712 GVLVAQ
+712 
-718 GLKFNRLDISGAGT
+718 
-732 ANRSATHFIKVES
+732 
-745 VVDKGRVS
+745 
-753 DTFCFAEPK
+753 
-762 RHMGMF
+762 
-768 NGILTGQCM
+768 CM
-777 EIALPTHPITDIN
+777 EIALPTHPINDIN
-790 DPNDPGEVALCT
+790 DPKDPGEVALCT

-867 KYSDPRSA
+867 KYSDPRAA

-924 VDGLHTA
+924 VDALHTA

-937 EKLRIDIAIH
+937 EKLRLDIALH

-971 GFEPPRDAISFKKSG
+971 GFEPPRDAISFKKSS
-986 AGMLPVLVPGVGDP
+986 AGMLPVLVPGVEDP
-1000 SVVYEYKWDMASPIP
+1000 SVVYEYKWDMDSPLP
-1015 YLTLVAIMQKFI
+1015 YLGLVAIMQKFI

-1069 QETKDGNDQDEGCD
+1069 QETKDGNDQDDDGCGG
-1083 SGACRL
+1083 GACKL

>member
-7 VKNSGATEKFDA
+7 VKNSGSTEKFDA

-90 EAYGDFKPVSLLFQI
+90 EAYGDFQPFDLFHQI
-105 AKQVDNGKYD
+105 YLNVGNGKYD
-115 RHLLDDYTSEEINYL
+115 RHLLDDYTRDEIAFLN
-130 DGCIRHDRDFDYT
+130 DKIVHDRDFDYT

-180 SQEDK
+180 SKEDK

-383 ADPSVAKKTISAAD
+383 ADPSVAKKSISAAD

-426 DPEQAPVKQSN
+426 DPKQAPVKQSN
-437 LCVAPETKIL
+437 L
-447 TDEGYVEIH
+447 
-456 TKEGQVVNVWNGEEF
+456 
-471 SKTTVVR
+471 
-478 TGTDQ
+478 
-483 KLVRV
+483 
-488 KTDSGQE
+488 
-495 LDCTPYHK
+495 
-503 FYVQRRYVRGSGEN
+503 
-517 RLQIVEVRAGD
+517 
-528 LKPGDKLIKFDLPVI
+528 
-543 EGSEELPFAYENGFY
+543 
-558 SGDGCE
+558 
-564 VKKGI
+564 
-569 EQRVYLYH
+569 
-577 EKQDLLGEF
+577 
-586 RGKPRIS
+586 
-593 VSETLNRTVVTY
+593 
-605 GGKLRDKFFVPGV
+605 
-618 NYSVKSRL
+618 
-626 EWLAGFSDSDGTV
+626 
-639 IRNGSSVGVSLSN
+639 
-652 TNKDFLKEI
+652 
-661 QLLLQTLGV
+661 
-670 ESKVKLA
+670 
-677 VEEGMQTLPLNDGS
+677 
-691 GKGGEFH
+691 
-698 CQTTYRLTLNGYSL
+698 
-712 GVLVAQ
+712 
-718 GLKFNRLDISGAGT
+718 
-732 ANRSATHFIKVES
+732 
-745 VVDKGRVS
+745 
-753 DTFCFAEPK
+753 
-762 RHMGMF
+762 
-768 NGILTGQCM
+768 CM
-777 EIALPTHPITDIN
+777 EIALPTHPINDIN
-790 DPNDPGEVALCT
+790 DPKDPGEVALCT

-867 KYSDPRSA
+867 KYSDPRAA

-924 VDGLHTA
+924 VDALHTA

-937 EKLRIDIAIH
+937 EKLRLDIALH

-971 GFEPPRDAISFKKSG
+971 GFEPPRDAISFKKSS
-986 AGMLPVLVPGVGDP
+986 AGMLPVLVPGVEDP
-1000 SVVYEYKWDMASPIP
+1000 SVVYEYKWDMDSPLP
-1015 YLTLVAIMQKFI
+1015 YLGLVAIMQKFI

-1069 QETKDGNDQDEGCD
+1069 QETKDGNDQDDDGCGGG
-1083 SGACRL
+1083 SCKL

>member
-90 EAYGDFKPVSLLFQI
+90 EAYGDFQPFDLFHQI
-105 AKQVDNGKYD
+105 YLNVGNGKYD
-115 RHLLDDYTSEEINYL
+115 RHLLDDYTRDEIAFLN
-130 DGCIRHDRDFDYT
+130 DKIVHDRDFDYT

-152 KYLVKNRV
+152 KYLVKHRV

-185 KTRLD
+185 KTRLE

-231 DINQIFNANTA
+231 NIDQIFNANTA

-252 IGLNFGMIRGQDAAI
+252 IGLNFGMIRGQDSAI

-346 QHGKNIT
+346 QQGKNIT

-383 ADPSVAKKTISAAD
+383 ADPSVAKKSIPAAD

-426 DPEQAPVKQSN
+426 DPKQAPVKQSN
-437 LCVAPETKIL
+437 L
-447 TDEGYVEIH
+447 
-456 TKEGQVVNVWNGEEF
+456 
-471 SKTTVVR
+471 
-478 TGTDQ
+478 
-483 KLVRV
+483 
-488 KTDSGQE
+488 
-495 LDCTPYHK
+495 
-503 FYVQRRYVRGSGEN
+503 
-517 RLQIVEVRAGD
+517 
-528 LKPGDKLIKFDLPVI
+528 
-543 EGSEELPFAYENGFY
+543 
-558 SGDGCE
+558 
-564 VKKGI
+564 
-569 EQRVYLYH
+569 
-577 EKQDLLGEF
+577 
-586 RGKPRIS
+586 
-593 VSETLNRTVVTY
+593 
-605 GGKLRDKFFVPGV
+605 
-618 NYSVKSRL
+618 
-626 EWLAGFSDSDGTV
+626 
-639 IRNGSSVGVSLSN
+639 
-652 TNKDFLKEI
+652 
-661 QLLLQTLGV
+661 
-670 ESKVKLA
+670 
-677 VEEGMQTLPLNDGS
+677 
-691 GKGGEFH
+691 
-698 CQTTYRLTLNGYSL
+698 
-712 GVLVAQ
+712 
-718 GLKFNRLDISGAGT
+718 
-732 ANRSATHFIKVES
+732 
-745 VVDKGRVS
+745 
-753 DTFCFAEPK
+753 
-762 RHMGMF
+762 
-768 NGILTGQCM
+768 CM
-777 EIALPTHPITDIN
+777 EIALPTHPINDIN
-790 DPNDPGEVALCT
+790 DPEDPGEVALCT

-857 LAYYLAKRGL
+857 LAYYLAKRGM
-867 KYSDPRSA
+867 KYSDPRAA

-924 VDGLHTA
+924 VDALHTA

-937 EKLRIDIAIH
+937 EKLRVDIAIH

-1069 QETKDGNDQDEGCD
+1069 QETKDGNDQEDDGCGG
-1083 SGACRL
+1083 GACKL

>member
-90 EAYGDFKPVSLLFQI
+90 EAYGDFQPFDLFHQI
-105 AKQVDNGKYD
+105 YLNVGNGKYD
-115 RHLLDDYTSEEINYL
+115 RHLLDDYTRDEIAFLN
-130 DGCIRHDRDFDYT
+130 DKIVHDRDFDYT

-152 KYLVKNRV
+152 KYLVKHRV

-185 KTRLD
+185 KTRLE

-231 DINQIFNANTA
+231 NIDQIFNANTA

-252 IGLNFGMIRGQDAAI
+252 IGLNFGMIRGQDSAI

-346 QHGKNIT
+346 QQGKNIT

-383 ADPSVAKKTISAAD
+383 ADPSVAKKSIPAAD

-426 DPEQAPVKQSN
+426 DPKQAPVKQSN
-437 LCVAPETKIL
+437 L
-447 TDEGYVEIH
+447 
-456 TKEGQVVNVWNGEEF
+456 
-471 SKTTVVR
+471 
-478 TGTDQ
+478 
-483 KLVRV
+483 
-488 KTDSGQE
+488 
-495 LDCTPYHK
+495 
-503 FYVQRRYVRGSGEN
+503 
-517 RLQIVEVRAGD
+517 
-528 LKPGDKLIKFDLPVI
+528 
-543 EGSEELPFAYENGFY
+543 
-558 SGDGCE
+558 
-564 VKKGI
+564 
-569 EQRVYLYH
+569 
-577 EKQDLLGEF
+577 
-586 RGKPRIS
+586 
-593 VSETLNRTVVTY
+593 
-605 GGKLRDKFFVPGV
+605 
-618 NYSVKSRL
+618 
-626 EWLAGFSDSDGTV
+626 
-639 IRNGSSVGVSLSN
+639 
-652 TNKDFLKEI
+652 
-661 QLLLQTLGV
+661 
-670 ESKVKLA
+670 
-677 VEEGMQTLPLNDGS
+677 
-691 GKGGEFH
+691 
-698 CQTTYRLTLNGYSL
+698 
-712 GVLVAQ
+712 
-718 GLKFNRLDISGAGT
+718 
-732 ANRSATHFIKVES
+732 
-745 VVDKGRVS
+745 
-753 DTFCFAEPK
+753 
-762 RHMGMF
+762 
-768 NGILTGQCM
+768 CM
-777 EIALPTHPITDIN
+777 EIALPTHPINDIN
-790 DPNDPGEVALCT
+790 DPEDPGEVALCT

-857 LAYYLAKRGL
+857 LAYYLAKRGM
-867 KYSDPRSA
+867 KYSDPRAA

-924 VDGLHTA
+924 VDALHTA

-937 EKLRIDIAIH
+937 EKLRVDIAIH

-1069 QETKDGNDQDEGCD
+1069 QETKDGNDQDDGCE
-1083 SGACRL
+1083 SGACKL

>member
-7 VKNSGATEKFDA
+7 VKNSGVSEPFVA

-39 ILMKAQIQMF
+39 ILMKAQIQVF
-49 DGVTTKAIHE
+49 DGITTRAIHD
-59 TLIKAAS
+59 TLIKAAA
-66 DLISVQN
+66 DLISVKE

-90 EAYGDFKPVSLLFQI
+90 GAYGEFEPLPLFNQI
-105 AKQVDNGKYD
+105 YLNVGNGKYD
-115 RHLLDDYTSEEINYL
+115 KHLLNDYSKEEMDFL
-130 DGCIRHDRDFDYT
+130 DGKIVHDRDFDYT

-168 QMALMLI
+168 QTALMLI

-180 SQEDK
+180 SAEDK
-185 KTRLD
+185 ATRLD
-190 RIVDLYENVS
+190 KIIDLYDNVS

-332 DYGLQINKLLYTRL
+332 DYGLQINKLMYTRL
-346 QHGKNIT
+346 QQGKNIT
-353 LFHPNVAGGKLYEYF
+353 FFHPNVAGGKLYEYF
-368 FSDQEKFQQLYEELE
+368 FSDQEKFQKLYEELE
-383 ADPSVAKKTISAAD
+383 ADPSVAKKSIPAAD
-397 AFSVFGQE
+397 AFSVAMQE
-405 RSQTGRIYVQHV
+405 RSQTGRIYIQHV

-426 DPEQAPVKQSN
+426 DPKQAPVKQSN
-437 LCVAPETKIL
+437 LC
-447 TDEGYVEIH
+447 
-456 TKEGQVVNVWNGEEF
+456 
-471 SKTTVVR
+471 
-478 TGTDQ
+478 
-483 KLVRV
+483 
-488 KTDSGQE
+488 
-495 LDCTPYHK
+495 
-503 FYVQRRYVRGSGEN
+503 
-517 RLQIVEVRAGD
+517 
-528 LKPGDKLIKFDLPVI
+528 
-543 EGSEELPFAYENGFY
+543 
-558 SGDGCE
+558 
-564 VKKGI
+564 
-569 EQRVYLYH
+569 
-577 EKQDLLGEF
+577 
-586 RGKPRIS
+586 
-593 VSETLNRTVVTY
+593 
-605 GGKLRDKFFVPGV
+605 
-618 NYSVKSRL
+618 
-626 EWLAGFSDSDGTV
+626 
-639 IRNGSSVGVSLSN
+639 
-652 TNKDFLKEI
+652 
-661 QLLLQTLGV
+661 
-670 ESKVKLA
+670 
-677 VEEGMQTLPLNDGS
+677 
-691 GKGGEFH
+691 
-698 CQTTYRLTLNGYSL
+698 
-712 GVLVAQ
+712 
-718 GLKFNRLDISGAGT
+718 
-732 ANRSATHFIKVES
+732 
-745 VVDKGRVS
+745 
-753 DTFCFAEPK
+753 
-762 RHMGMF
+762 
-768 NGILTGQCM
+768 M
-777 EIALPTHPITDIN
+777 EIVLPTHPISDIN
-790 DPNDPGEVALCT
+790 DPDDAGEVALCT
-802 LSAINLGKIEKLED
+802 LSAINLGKVDKIED

-867 KYSDPRSA
+867 KYSDPRA
-875 NAVHELAEAFQYYL
+875 ADAVHELAEAFQYYL

-894 DLAKELGKCDL
+894 ELAKELGKCDL
-905 FHETTYSQGI
+905 YHETTYSQGI

-924 VDGLHTA
+924 VDALHTS

-937 EKLRIDIAIH
+937 EKLRIDIALH

-971 GFEPPRDAISFKKSG
+971 GFEPPRDAISFKKSA
-986 AGMLPVLVPGVGDP
+986 AGMLPVLVPGVEDP
-1000 SVVYEYKWDMASPIP
+1000 SVVYEYKWDMESPLP
-1015 YLTLVAIMQKFI
+1015 YLGLVAIMQKFI
-1027 DQAASANTFYK
+1027 DQSASANTFYK
-1038 PWDFPGGK
+1038 PWSYPGGK
-1046 LPIKVVLRDIMW
+1046 LPMKVVLRDIMW

-1083 SGACRL
+1083 SGACKL

>member
-7 VKNSGATEKFDA
+7 VKNSGVSEPFVA

-39 ILMKAQIQMF
+39 ILMKAQIQVF
-49 DGVTTKAIHE
+49 DGITTRAIHD
-59 TLIKAAS
+59 TLIKAAA
-66 DLISVQN
+66 DLISVKE

-90 EAYGDFKPVSLLFQI
+90 GAYGEFEPLPLFNQI
-105 AKQVDNGKYD
+105 YLNVGNGKYD
-115 RHLLDDYTSEEINYL
+115 KHLLNDYSKEEMDFL
-130 DGCIRHDRDFDYT
+130 DGKIVHDRDFDYT

-168 QMALMLI
+168 QTALMLI

-180 SQEDK
+180 SAEDK
-185 KTRLD
+185 ATRLD
-190 RIVDLYENVS
+190 KIIDLYDNVS

-332 DYGLQINKLLYTRL
+332 DYGLQINKLMYTRL
-346 QHGKNIT
+346 QQGKNIT
-353 LFHPNVAGGKLYEYF
+353 FFHPNVAGGKLYEYF
-368 FSDQEKFQQLYEELE
+368 FSDQEKFQKLYEELE
-383 ADPSVAKKTISAAD
+383 ADPSVAKKSIPAAD
-397 AFSVFGQE
+397 AFSVGMQE
-405 RSQTGRIYVQHV
+405 RSQTGRIYIQHV

-426 DPEQAPVKQSN
+426 DPKQAPVKQSN
-437 LCVAPETKIL
+437 L
-447 TDEGYVEIH
+447 
-456 TKEGQVVNVWNGEEF
+456 
-471 SKTTVVR
+471 
-478 TGTDQ
+478 
-483 KLVRV
+483 
-488 KTDSGQE
+488 
-495 LDCTPYHK
+495 
-503 FYVQRRYVRGSGEN
+503 
-517 RLQIVEVRAGD
+517 
-528 LKPGDKLIKFDLPVI
+528 
-543 EGSEELPFAYENGFY
+543 
-558 SGDGCE
+558 
-564 VKKGI
+564 
-569 EQRVYLYH
+569 
-577 EKQDLLGEF
+577 
-586 RGKPRIS
+586 
-593 VSETLNRTVVTY
+593 
-605 GGKLRDKFFVPGV
+605 
-618 NYSVKSRL
+618 
-626 EWLAGFSDSDGTV
+626 
-639 IRNGSSVGVSLSN
+639 
-652 TNKDFLKEI
+652 
-661 QLLLQTLGV
+661 
-670 ESKVKLA
+670 
-677 VEEGMQTLPLNDGS
+677 
-691 GKGGEFH
+691 
-698 CQTTYRLTLNGYSL
+698 
-712 GVLVAQ
+712 
-718 GLKFNRLDISGAGT
+718 
-732 ANRSATHFIKVES
+732 
-745 VVDKGRVS
+745 
-753 DTFCFAEPK
+753 
-762 RHMGMF
+762 
-768 NGILTGQCM
+768 CM
-777 EIALPTHPITDIN
+777 EIALPTHPISDIN
-790 DPNDPGEVALCT
+790 DPDDAGEVALCT
-802 LSAINLGKIEKLED
+802 LSAINLGKVDKIED

-867 KYSDPRSA
+867 KYSDPRA
-875 NAVHELAEAFQYYL
+875 ADAVHELAEAFQYYL

-894 DLAKELGKCDL
+894 ELAKELGKCDL
-905 FHETTYSQGI
+905 YHETTYSQGI

-924 VDGLHTA
+924 VDALHTS

-937 EKLRIDIAIH
+937 EKLRIDIALH

-971 GFEPPRDAISFKKSG
+971 GFEPPRDAISFKKSA
-986 AGMLPVLVPGVGDP
+986 AGMLPVLVPGVEDP
-1000 SVVYEYKWDMASPIP
+1000 SVVYEYKWDMESPLP
-1015 YLTLVAIMQKFI
+1015 YLGLVAIMQKFI
-1027 DQAASANTFYK
+1027 DQSASANTFYK
-1038 PWDFPGGK
+1038 PWSYPGGK
-1046 LPIKVVLRDIMW
+1046 LPMKVVLRDIMW

-1083 SGACRL
+1083 SGACKL

>member
-7 VKNSGATEKFDA
+7 VKNSGSTEKFDA

-90 EAYGDFKPVSLLFQI
+90 EAYGDFQPFDLFHQI
-105 AKQVDNGKYD
+105 YLNVGNGKYD
-115 RHLLDDYTSEEINYL
+115 RHLLDDYTRDEIAFLN
-130 DGCIRHDRDFDYT
+130 DKIVHDRDFDYT

-180 SQEDK
+180 SKEDK

-383 ADPSVAKKTISAAD
+383 EDPSVAKKSISAAD

-426 DPEQAPVKQSN
+426 DPKQAPVKQSN
-437 LCVAPETKIL
+437 L
-447 TDEGYVEIH
+447 
-456 TKEGQVVNVWNGEEF
+456 
-471 SKTTVVR
+471 
-478 TGTDQ
+478 
-483 KLVRV
+483 
-488 KTDSGQE
+488 
-495 LDCTPYHK
+495 
-503 FYVQRRYVRGSGEN
+503 
-517 RLQIVEVRAGD
+517 
-528 LKPGDKLIKFDLPVI
+528 
-543 EGSEELPFAYENGFY
+543 
-558 SGDGCE
+558 
-564 VKKGI
+564 
-569 EQRVYLYH
+569 
-577 EKQDLLGEF
+577 
-586 RGKPRIS
+586 
-593 VSETLNRTVVTY
+593 
-605 GGKLRDKFFVPGV
+605 
-618 NYSVKSRL
+618 
-626 EWLAGFSDSDGTV
+626 
-639 IRNGSSVGVSLSN
+639 
-652 TNKDFLKEI
+652 
-661 QLLLQTLGV
+661 
-670 ESKVKLA
+670 
-677 VEEGMQTLPLNDGS
+677 
-691 GKGGEFH
+691 
-698 CQTTYRLTLNGYSL
+698 
-712 GVLVAQ
+712 
-718 GLKFNRLDISGAGT
+718 
-732 ANRSATHFIKVES
+732 
-745 VVDKGRVS
+745 
-753 DTFCFAEPK
+753 
-762 RHMGMF
+762 
-768 NGILTGQCM
+768 CM
-777 EIALPTHPITDIN
+777 EIALPTHPINDIN
-790 DPNDPGEVALCT
+790 DPKDPGEVALCT

-867 KYSDPRSA
+867 KYSDPRAA

-924 VDGLHTA
+924 VDALHTA

-937 EKLRIDIAIH
+937 EKLRLDIALH

-971 GFEPPRDAISFKKSG
+971 GFEPPRDAISFKKSS
-986 AGMLPVLVPGVGDP
+986 AGMLPVLVPGVEDP
-1000 SVVYEYKWDMASPIP
+1000 SVVYEYKWDMDSPLP
-1015 YLTLVAIMQKFI
+1015 YLGLVAIMQKFI

-1069 QETKDGNDQDEGCD
+1069 QETKDGNDQDDDGCGG
-1083 SGACRL
+1083 GACKL